1 MQNVQL
7 NLRYHYLR
15 VFQCH
20 YIFCVFP
27 HIKYHLVSKHYGILI
42 TSVKWGNY
50 EQKKHKH
57 TSTFIW
63 QQTDES
69 CFFSPDR
76 CSIAAG
82 VHFSLAY
89 CYMNPFS
96 WRYYCYLSQIVSTL
110 THCLCYFGDCLF
122 QMWFIEFHENQ
133 SAVMFYQQLLGV
145 RVQPRIYFN
154 SQSHFLM
161 GDSHRDTG
169 SHRRQVIC

>member
-82 VHFSLAY
+82 VHFALAY

-96 WRYYCYLSQIVSTL
+96 WRKILLPVPDCFYSDPLSLLFRWLFIPNVVHWIPWEPVSCNVL
-110 THCLCYFGDCLF
+110 SAAAGG
-122 QMWFIEFHENQ
+122 Q
-133 SAVMFYQQLLGV
+133 SSAKDLL
-145 RVQPRIYFN
+145 
-154 SQSHFLM
+154 
-161 GDSHRDTG
+161 
-169 SHRRQVIC
+169 